1 VRRLLENRIT
11 VAAVLILFATAFAW
25 NAAQGARTAI
35 PWHFQAGF
43 HPAAVA
49 NASAPLYDSQDQI
62 AHGPGMPPDPW
73 DQIAHGPGMPPD
85 PWDQIRV
92 THGPGMPPDPW
103 DQIAHGPGMPP
114 DPWDQIRVTHGP
126 GMPPDPWDQVRVG

>member
-1 VRRLLENRIT
+1 MRRFLENRII
-11 VAAVLILFATAFAW
+11 VAAILILFATAFAW
-25 NAAQGARTAI
+25 NAVQGARTAI

-49 NASAPLYDSQDQI
+49 NGAESR
-62 AHGPGMPPDPW
+62 
-73 DQIAHGPGMPPD
+73 IAHGPGMPPD

-103 DQIAHGPGMPP
+103 DQI
-114 DPWDQIRVTHGP
+114 RVTHGP
-126 GMPPDPWDQVRVG
+126 GMPPDPWDQVRIGWLADLVRSLSAEN